1 MNYNNQAKNN
11 TKHEPKYRRRVSN
24 ATLVNIQERRRR
36 IAELLQENKT
46 QVQISEILHCDA
58 STVSNDITALK
69 DQAVTYLYDLCK
81 QDLCFFYHQTIADID
96 HVRGECWNMYHSTN
110 KKITPKDRLQA
121 LRVIGQLD
129 IARFELLSRG
139 EVVMSVKSL
148 NERINAIKSS
158 QALVN
163 PQQQQQQANKG
174 GRQ

>member
-1 MNYNNQAKNN
+1 MIKVNKSQN
-11 TKHEPKYRRRVSN
+11 TGVESSN
-24 ATLVNIQERRRR
+24 ATLIAIEERRRR

-58 STVSNDITALK
+58 STISNDITALK

-121 LRVIGQLD
+121 LRTMVNWISQDSNYLVE
-129 IARFELLSRG
+129 ARW
-139 EVVMSVKSL
+139 
-148 NERINAIKSS
+148 
-158 QALVN
+158 
-163 PQQQQQQANKG
+163 
-174 GRQ
+174 